1 MENTFTYKWEVNF
14 GPRYG
19 NGDTA
24 IHTYSGSLHL
34 LPRVRGKSQ
43 RQEHLL
49 LLLLYT
55 ELYMSPSMCND

>member
-34 LPRVRGKSQ
+34 LPRVGEVSKTGT
-43 RQEHLL
+43 LAAAAAI
-49 LLLLYT
+49 Y
-55 ELYMSPSMCND
+55 